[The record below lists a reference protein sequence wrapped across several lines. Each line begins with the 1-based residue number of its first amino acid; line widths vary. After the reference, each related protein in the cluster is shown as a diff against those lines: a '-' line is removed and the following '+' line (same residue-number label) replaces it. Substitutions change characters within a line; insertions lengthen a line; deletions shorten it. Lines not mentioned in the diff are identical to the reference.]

1 MLSGAGKG
9 FTAGIDLRELS
20 QIVTGGEQEDTGRK
34 AFNIRKVVQDYQNS
48 ISSVEVVSL
57 FFENPQYKISLTNSF
72 KSAINQ

>member
-9 FTAGIDLRELS
+9 FTAGIDLKELS
-20 QIVTGGEQEDTGRK
+20 QIVTGGEQEDPGRK

-57 FFENPQYKISLTNSF
+57 FFENPHYKISLTNSF